1 MINWFKKNKKGII
14 RGTFLV
20 PIILVMIISI
30 SHVVSWYDLSN
41 PFSWAIY
48 LSLAIEIAAMSSISA
63 ASVKI
68 KGGVWFIF
76 IIVTLV
82 QFIGNIFFCYKD
94 TDINS
99 KEFKD
104 WVELS
109 GPFFEMI
116 GSDITDMIS
125 QRRWLALL
133 QGGLLPMISLA
144 SLHFFIKYD
153 DLVENNLIKK
163 EDSPVIVED
172 LPKEEEVVK
181 PLQAEIETNNLPGDV
196 RFF

>member
-1 MINWFKKNKKGII
+1 
-14 RGTFLV
+14 
-20 PIILVMIISI
+20 MIISI

-41 PFSWAIY
+41 PFSWAIH

-76 IIVTLV
+76 VIVTLV

-94 TDINS
+94 TNIQSQD
-99 KEFKD
+99 FKD
-104 WVELS
+104 WVELTA
-109 GPFFEMI
+109 PIFDLI
-116 GSDITDMIS
+116 GSDVTDMVT

-133 QGGLLPMISLA
+133 QGGLLPIISLA
-144 SLHFFIKYD
+144 SLHFFIKYGD
-153 DLVENNLIKK
+153 MSEDKKEEKIESLESGKEEIKK
-163 EDSPVIVED
+163 
-172 LPKEEEVVK
+172 
-181 PLQAEIETNNLPGDV
+181 PLTIDITTNNEDPN